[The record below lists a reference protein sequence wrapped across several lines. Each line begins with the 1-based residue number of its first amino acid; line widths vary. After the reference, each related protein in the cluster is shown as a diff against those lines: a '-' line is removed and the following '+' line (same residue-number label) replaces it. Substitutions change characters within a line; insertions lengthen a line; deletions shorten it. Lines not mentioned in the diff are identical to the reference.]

1 MHHFNYRVIQS
12 EFKGE
17 PYFEV
22 RSVWYNKNN
31 EICSISTKSTEP
43 IGDSLDEL
51 KAVFE
56 KVMTAF
62 EKPVLI
68 EKEIKFSKRDP
79 DELIDIESSETESEE

>member
-22 RSVWYNKNN
+22 REVWYNKSG
-31 EICSISTKSTEP
+31 EICFIGTEATEP
-43 IGDSLDEL
+43 IGDNLDEL
-51 KAVFE
+51 RAVFE

-62 EKPVLI
+62 ATPVLI
-68 EKEIKFSKRDP
+68 EKEIKFAKTDP
-79 DELIDIESSETESEE
+79 DELIDIESSETELEN